1 MKHVEQ
7 KKEQPAPLVC
17 TKDPYKEQNLP
28 RKIQQISFGVQT
40 PQEIVKCGVLQ
51 VYERALY
58 KMPER
63 VPAANGVLDRR
74 LGVSNKNYV
83 CETCGHKL
91 ADCAGHFGYIKLE
104 LPVFH
109 IGYFKNTV
117 QILQCICKAC
127 SRVLLPD
134 EERRVWLKRFRNPR
148 VERVQRGLMF
158 RKLNDRCK
166 RQRNCPYCGEYNATV
181 KKASGALKIVHERFA
196 KNVTLFEEYKE
207 TLSDAMKYNDQ
218 LKGHLHRLADDLH
231 PLRVR
236 ALFEA
241 IPDED
246 LDLLDIQGRPEDLVV
261 THVAVPPVAIR
272 PSVEMDG
279 ASNEDDITMK
289 LMQIIEV
296 NNVLRQGLEKGLPIS
311 NLMENWD
318 FLQVQAAMLINSDL
332 PGLPAQFQMPGR
344 PLRGFVQ
351 RLKGKQGRFRG
362 NLSGKRVDFSGRT
375 VISPDPN
382 LQIFQVCVPQHMAVV
397 LTYPE
402 RVTRHNVEKLRQRVL
417 NGISTW
423 PGANFVVT
431 PDGDK
436 QFLKF
441 GDRRKIASEL
451 KMGYIVERHLEDGDV
466 VLFNRQPS
474 LHRISIMAFRAKVRT
489 WRTLRFNECACSPF
503 NADFDGDEMNLHLPQ
518 TEEARAEANNL
529 MGSVHNLATPK
540 NGDIMIHATQDFLTC
555 AFLLTSKDRFYSRAE
570 FCGLLATMADGLE
583 HIDIP
588 TPALIKPLELW
599 TGKQLFSCLVRPAAG
614 CRVFVNLE
622 MAEKVYTKKGEHM
635 CPNDGWVCFRNS
647 ELISGRLGKV
657 VLGGS
662 KSGLFGTLNCD
673 YSPYAA
679 ASAMSRLAKM
689 AARHMGNRGFSIG
702 IDDVTPAPV
711 LEKAK
716 AETVQKGYSDCTE
729 FITAYRKGQLQL
741 QPGCNAEQSLEA
753 NMTGVLN
760 NIREVAGKVCMDTL
774 DYHNSPLIMSQCG
787 SKGSPINI
795 AQMVACVGQQS
806 VGGKRCFNGFR
817 DRTLPHY
824 PRGDKTPAGK
834 GFVANSFYSGLC
846 ATEFWFHTM
855 GGREGLV
862 DTAVKTAETGYMS
875 RRLMK
880 ALEDLYAHYDATVRN
895 AAGGIVQL
903 LYGEDG
909 MDPVAMEGKDGKP
922 LDFGRLMAKVRAT
935 TRRLPMA
942 AGGAT
947 EVPLPAALE
956 AAVAAQLARTELSG
970 VLLNAAGQPEAAAAG
985 GGGKAGKGG
994 AGAGAKAAQ
1003 EGKGGRGGGKAGGGG
1018 GTLELGAPWCSEA
1031 FRKGLKS
1038 FLEGQV
1044 AQYRAA
1050 RKRLGLEED
1059 ARGAALAEYVAGQD
1073 GLTRPQLEA
1082 FVAMCLA
1089 KYATKRIDPG
1099 STVGAVGAQSIGE
1112 PGTQMTLKTFH
1123 FAGVASMNVTLGVP
1137 RIKEIINAAR
1147 TISTP
1152 IIKVALAVDNDVKA
1166 ARLVKGRLEK
1176 TTLGQVARHIKIVL
1190 KPGRV
1195 AGGSLAGS
1203 PDLSPAL
1210 SPGGPDGGTGAYGGG
1225 TSGPRIHGEAAISI
1239 RLDMSTIEALQLDI
1253 DGHTVKYS
1261 ILAHP
1266 KLKLKEQHVR
1276 AVAQDKVLVY
1286 PPDASRQGLLFC
1298 LEGLLAKLS
1307 KVIVMGIPTVE
1318 RAVITKEKGDKYAL
1332 LVEGTNVQAV
1342 LGTLGVAGTHTTT
1355 NHISE
1360 IEKFMGIEAARSA
1373 IMSEIKYTMSSHGMS
1388 IDDRHIMLLA
1398 DCMSYKGEVLGIT
1411 RFGIA
1416 KMKDSVLHTASFEKT
1431 ADHLF
1436 DAAIHGRVDD
1446 VVGVSESIIMGIPMP
1461 TGTGLFRIRHNVAG
1475 QVGALF
1481 ERPLPLLSYSNAS
1494 LDRHVAAPAAAAPA
1508 SPTAAAA
1515 DGTGGG
1521 GGAAPMAVDGAAQ
1534 G

>member
-17 TKDPYKEQNLP
+17 TKEPYKEQNLP
-28 RKIQQISFGVQT
+28 RKIQQICFGLQT
-40 PQEIVKCGVLQ
+40 PQEIVKCGTLQ

-63 VPAANGVLDRR
+63 VPHPNGVLDRR
-74 LGVSNKNYV
+74 MGISNKNYT
-83 CETCGHKL
+83 CETCGQRL
-91 ADCAGHFGYIKLE
+91 AECAGHFGYIRLE

-117 QILQCICKAC
+117 QILQCICKSC
-127 SRVLLPD
+127 SRVLLPE
-134 EERRVWLKRFRNPR
+134 EERKVWLKRFRNPR
-148 VERVQRGLMF
+148 VERVQRGFMF

-166 RQRNCPYCGEYNATV
+166 RQKNCPHCGEYNATV
-181 KKASGALKIVHERFA
+181 KKATGVLKIVHERFN
-196 KNVTLFEEYKE
+196 KNVSLFEEYKE
-207 TLSDAMKYNDQ
+207 SLADAMKYNDQ
-218 LKGHLHRLADDLH
+218 IKPHLHRLADDLH

-246 LDLLDIQGRPEDLVV
+246 LDLLDIRGRPEDLVV

-296 NNVLRQGLEKGLPIS
+296 NNVLRQGLEKGLPIN

-318 FLQVQAAMLINSDL
+318 FLQVQCAMLINSDL

-382 LQIFQVCVPQHMAVV
+382 LQIYQVCVPQHMAVV

-402 RVTRHNVEKLRQRVL
+402 RVTRYNMDKLRQRVL

-441 GDRRKIASEL
+441 GDRRKIAAEL
-451 KMGYIVERHLEDGDV
+451 KVGYTVERHLEDGDV

-518 TEEARAEANNL
+518 TEEARAEAFNL
-529 MGSVHNLATPK
+529 MGSVNNLATPK
-540 NGDIMIHATQDFLTC
+540 NGDIMIAATQDFLTC
-555 AFLLTSKDRFYSRAE
+555 AFLLTSKDRFYSRSE

-583 HIDIP
+583 HIDLP

-614 CRVFVNLE
+614 VRVFVNLE
-622 MAEKVYTKKGEHM
+622 MAEKVYSKKDEHM

-657 VLGGS
+657 VLGAS

-711 LEKAK
+711 LEAAK
-716 AETVQKGYSDCTE
+716 ADTVSKGYSDCTD
-729 FITAYRKGQLQL
+729 FITAFKKGQLQL

-834 GFVANSFYSGLC
+834 GFVANSFYSGLS

-922 LDFGRLMAKVRAT
+922 LDFGRLMAKIRAT
-935 TRRLPMA
+935 TRRLPLI
-942 AGGAT
+942 AGGAH
-947 EVPLPAALE
+947 EVPLPAQLE
-956 AAVAAQLARTELSG
+956 TLVTQQLNRPELQ
-970 VLLNAAGQPEAAAAG
+970 QPQQQQQHGTAAAAKAAAAAAAPPPRPG
-985 GGGKAGKGG
+985 GGA
-994 AGAGAKAAQ
+994 AAQ
-1003 EGKGGRGGGKAGGGG
+1003 RRRRRRRPRRQPLVAG
-1018 GTLELGAPWCSEA
+1018 
-1031 FRKGLKS
+1031 
-1038 FLEGQV
+1038 
-1044 AQYRAA
+1044 YRAA
-1050 RKRLGLEED
+1050 RKRLGLEDGERGPDD
-1059 ARGAALAEYVAGQD
+1059 AAEYAAGMQE
-1073 GLTRPQLEA
+1073 GLTPTQLEA
-1082 FVAMCLA
+1082 FVSLCIA

-1152 IIKVALAVDNDVKA
+1152 IMKVALAVDNDVKA

-1190 KPGRV
+1190 KPGKGR
-1195 AGGSLAGS
+1195 GG
-1203 PDLSPAL
+1203 
-1210 SPGGPDGGTGAYGGG
+1210 GGGGGGDPMAIDGGGGGGGAYG
-1225 TSGPRIHGEAAISI
+1225 SGPALHGEAVISI
-1239 RLDMSTIEALQLDI
+1239 RLDMATVEALQLDI
-1253 DGHTVKYS
+1253 DGHTVKHS

-1298 LEGLLAKLS
+1298 LEGLLGKLP

-1318 RAVITKEKGDKYAL
+1318 RAVITKDKGDKYSL

-1342 LGTLGVAGTHTTT
+1342 MGTLGVSGTHTTT
-1355 NHISE
+1355 NHIAE
-1360 IEKFMGIEAARSA
+1360 IERFMGIEAARSA
-1373 IMSEIKYTMSSHGMS
+1373 IMSEIKYTMGSHGMS

-1431 ADHLF
+1431 SDHLF

-1461 TGTGLFRIRHNVAG
+1461 TGTGLFKIRHNVTG
-1475 QVGALF
+1475 QVGRLF
-1481 ERPLPLLSYSNAS
+1481 ERPLPVLAYGAG
-1494 LDRHVAAPAAAAPA
+1494 A
-1508 SPTAAAA
+1508 
-1515 DGTGGG
+1515 GGG
-1521 GGAAPMAVDGAAQ
+1521 GGGDGAK

>member
-1 MKHVEQ
+1 M
-7 KKEQPAPLVC
+7 
-17 TKDPYKEQNLP
+17 
-28 RKIQQISFGVQT
+28 
-40 PQEIVKCGVLQ
+40 VL
-51 VYERALY
+51 
-58 KMPER
+58 PER
-63 VPAANGVLDRR
+63 VPHPNGVLDRR

-83 CETCGHKL
+83 CETCGQRL
-91 ADCAGHFGYIKLE
+91 ADCAGHFGYIRLE

-117 QILQCICKAC
+117 QILQCICKSC

-148 VERVQRGLMF
+148 LERVQRGLMF

-166 RQRNCPYCGEYNATV
+166 RQKNCPYCGEYNATV

-196 KNVTLFEEYKE
+196 KNLGLFEEYKE
-207 TLSDAMKYNDQ
+207 TLSDALKFNDQ
-218 LKGHLHRLADDLH
+218 MRPHLHRMADDLH

-236 ALFEA
+236 GLFEH

-318 FLQVQAAMLINSDL
+318 FLQVQCAMLINSDL

-382 LQIFQVCVPQHMAVV
+382 LQIYQVCVPQHMAVV

-402 RVTRHNVEKLRQRVL
+402 RVTRHNMDKLRQRVL

-423 PGANFVVT
+423 PGANFVVS

-441 GDRRKIASEL
+441 GDRRKIAAEL
-451 KMGYIVERHLEDGDV
+451 KVGYTVERHLEDGDV

-474 LHRISIMAFRAKVRT
+474 LHRISIMAFRAKVRP

-518 TEEARAEANNL
+518 TEEARAEAFHL
-529 MGSVHNLATPK
+529 MGSVSNLATPK
-540 NGDIMIHATQDFLTC
+540 NGDIMISATQDFLTC

-583 HIDIP
+583 ALDLP
-588 TPALIKPLELW
+588 TPALVKPLELW
-599 TGKQLFSCLVRPAAG
+599 TGKQLFSCLVRPSAS

-622 MAEKVYTKKGEHM
+622 MAEKIYSKKGEHM

-657 VLGGS
+657 ILGGS

-679 ASAMSRLAKM
+679 ASAMSRLAKL

-702 IDDVTPAPV
+702 IDDVTPAPA
-711 LEKAK
+711 LQKAK
-716 AETVQKGYSDCTE
+716 AETVEKGYSDCLN
-729 FITAYRKGQLQL
+729 FINAFKKGALQL

-753 NMTGVLN
+753 SMTGVLN

-834 GFVANSFYSGLC
+834 GFVANSFYSGLF

-880 ALEDLYAHYDATVRN
+880 ALEDLYAHYDTTVRN
-895 AAGGIVQL
+895 ASGGIVQL
-903 LYGEDG
+903 VYGEDG

-922 LDFGRLMAKVRAT
+922 LDFGRLLAKIRAT
-935 TRRLPMA
+935 TRRLPLSS
-942 AGGAT
+942 GGAT
-947 EVPLPAALE
+947 EVPLPAKLAALVGLQLQRPELLPGATLASVAQAGGGGGGGGAGPGPGSARAKAE
-956 AAVAAQLARTELSG
+956 AKAEGVKAEGVKAEAVKAEGAPGSAAKGKAKKAG
-970 VLLNAAGQPEAAAAG
+970 AAGAAGAGAAGAAG
-985 GGGKAGKGG
+985 GGGSMVEQGNA
-994 AGAGAKAAQ
+994 
-1003 EGKGGRGGGKAGGGG
+1003 
-1018 GTLELGAPWCSEA
+1018 WCSAA
-1031 FRKGLKS
+1031 FRQGLAD
-1038 FLEGQV
+1038 FLAAQV
-1044 AQYRAA
+1044 AQYRSA

-1059 ARGAALAEYVAGQD
+1059 VRGGATAEYVAGQE
-1073 GLTRPQLEA
+1073 GLTPAQLEA
-1082 FVAMCLA
+1082 FVSLCVN

-1152 IIKVALAVDNDVKA
+1152 IMKVALAVDHDVKA

-1176 TTLGQVARHIKIVL
+1176 TMLGQIARHIKIVL
-1190 KPGRV
+1190 KPGRT
-1195 AGGSLAGS
+1195 AHAEEDPL
-1203 PDLSPAL
+1203 
-1210 SPGGPDGGTGAYGGG
+1210 GGTGAYGGG
-1225 TSGPRIHGEAAISI
+1225 PRGYGEACISI
-1239 RLDMSTIEALQLDI
+1239 RLDMNAIEALQLDV
-1253 DGHTVKYS
+1253 DGHTVKHS
-1261 ILAHP
+1261 ILAAP
-1266 KLKLKEQHVR
+1266 KLKLKETHVR

-1298 LEGLLAKLS
+1298 LEGLLGKLP

-1342 LGTLGVAGTHTTT
+1342 MGTLGVMGTHTTT
-1355 NHISE
+1355 NHVAE
-1360 IEKFMGIEAARSA
+1360 IEKFMGIEAARHA
-1373 IMSEIKYTMSSHGMS
+1373 IMSEIKYTMGSHGMS

-1461 TGTGLFRIRHNVAG
+1461 TGTGLFRVRHNVVG
-1475 QVGALF
+1475 QVGRLG
-1481 ERPLPLLSYSNAS
+1481 ERPLPVLAYGSGGAAAAAAAGTAAAAAPGGA
-1494 LDRHVAAPAAAAPA
+1494 AAPAAAAGEG
-1508 SPTAAAA
+1508 AAAA
-1515 DGTGGG
+1515 A
-1521 GGAAPMAVDGAAQ
+1521 AAPS
-1534 G
+1534 